1 MKLSSFW
8 EVLLVF
14 ISPPAP
20 QGRAG
25 LTGNIYAPS
34 ERQEHVGQR
43 DRNHHPS
50 GYLRLTDLEGSKLG
64 TRLPLPGRDLHRIAV
79 RLSLFENPEGG
90 LGQVTGD
97 GADGHSVALAPANT
111 IV

>member
-43 DRNHHPS
+43 DRNQ
-50 GYLRLTDLEGSKLG
+50 LTDLEGSRLG
-64 TRLPLPGRDLHRIAV
+64 TRLPLPGRELHRIAAG
-79 RLSLFENPEGG
+79 LSLFENPEGG
-90 LGQVTGD
+90 LGQVTSD

-111 IV
+111 IE